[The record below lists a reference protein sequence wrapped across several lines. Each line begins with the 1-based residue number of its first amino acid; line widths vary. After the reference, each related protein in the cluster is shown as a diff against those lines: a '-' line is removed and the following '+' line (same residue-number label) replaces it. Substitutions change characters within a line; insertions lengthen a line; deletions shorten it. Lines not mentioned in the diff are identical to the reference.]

1 MAKIQKLTISN
12 TGEDAEKQESS
23 FTASGNAKCV
33 TLEDNLA
40 VSYKGKHSFTILSKS
55 VENLCPHKKPARGFL
70 KIIFS
75 IGERD

>member
-1 MAKIQKLTISN
+1 MQKNRDPHLLLVGMQN
-12 TGEDAEKQESS
+12 G
-23 FTASGNAKCV
+23 V
-33 TLEDNLA
+33 TLEDRLA

-55 VENLCPHKKPARGFL
+55 VENLCPHKKPAHGFL